1 LLLLNLILRDNDV
14 MKPTEQLV
22 AAIREL
28 RFAIDR
34 ISEQEL
40 REDDSP
46 AARSA
51 LTTQLQALN
60 ADVERLLEQVGAIS
74 ESDAFEK
81 DFVG

>member
-1 LLLLNLILRDNDV
+1 

-34 ISEQEL
+34 VSEQEL

-46 AARSA
+46 AARNA
-51 LTTQLQALN
+51 LITQLQALQS
-60 ADVERLLEQVGAIS
+60 DVERLLEQVGAIS
-74 ESDAFEK
+74 EAEAFER
-81 DFVG
+81 DLVS

>member
-1 LLLLNLILRDNDV
+1 

-28 RFAIDR
+28 RFAIDKV
-34 ISEQEL
+34 SEQEL

-46 AARSA
+46 AARHA
-51 LTTQLQALN
+51 LVTQLQALH

-81 DFVG
+81 DLVG